1 MGRKCW
7 RFCSVG
13 GLEFLEERE
22 GEERQPAELVRMF
35 IVQCE
40 GSVIFYR
47 ELPPTI

>member
-1 MGRKCW
+1 MWEGNGGDFAQLVVCNSW
-7 RFCSVG
+7 R
-13 GLEFLEERE
+13 RE

-47 ELPPTI
+47 ELAPTI